1 MNQQIANSL
10 YGILNSMPSRKVRAY
25 LGACQ
30 ENAKWDEVRVA
41 SKILRIRY
49 KEGERI

>member
-1 MNQQIANSL
+1 MNQQVADL
-10 YGILNSMPSRKVRAY
+10 LEVVLNAMPSRQLRAY
-25 LGACQ
+25 LVACQ

-41 SKILRIRY
+41 SRILRIRY

>member
-1 MNQQIANSL
+1 MNQQISDL
-10 YGILNSMPSRKVRAY
+10 LEIVLNAMPSRQLRAY
-25 LGACQ
+25 LVSCQ
-30 ENAKWDEVRVA
+30 ENAKWDEVRIA